1 MKLIFKIFVYI
12 TIFISIVIGIKYF
25 YDIYFTK
32 ESNNQENN
40 IKNQKLEQALK
51 EQITFVKKNNYT
63 LENNHINYTLS
74 LDNHILSFE
83 IKDKKLIS
91 FIEFNYNRMSS
102 KIIDDVTTIYSTTY
116 EVVPSKYKIK
126 IYFIDGSI
134 DNYDIDV
141 RYFYKADLIANEYV
155 KENWIFSPQGK
166 YDIINDGIVLL
177 GQYENHQPTTMQYYR
192 DFNKDITLRF
202 DFEVLK
208 DVVTDLKLSFG
219 ERLFFTFNN
228 KRIDIY
234 RREYSK
240 DLNKNVWVRYYF
252 IKDFSRLKKGV
263 KYTIYLK
270 RFNENSYNLEFIDH
284 SNNLKNRNEIY
295 TDDGK
300 NRIEFEKFKNLRILL
315 GSKEMKIII
324 KEIELN

>member
-1 MKLIFKIFVYI
+1 MKLLFKIF
-12 TIFISIVIGIKYF
+12 IFIVIGISVAGIKGL

-32 ESNNQENN
+32 NSNNQEAI
-40 IKNQKLEQALK
+40 IKKEELGQILK
-51 EQITFVKKNNYT
+51 EQILFIKNSNYSIQ
-63 LENNHINYTLS
+63 NNHINYTLS
-74 LDNHILSFE
+74 LDNHIVSFE
-83 IKDKKLIS
+83 IKDKSLIS
-91 FIEFNYNRMSS
+91 FIEFDYNRMSS
-102 KIIDDVTTIYSTTY
+102 EIKDEVTKIYSTTY
-116 EVVPSKYKIK
+116 EVIPSNYKIR
-126 IYFIDGSI
+126 IYFNDGSV
-134 DNYDIDV
+134 DDYDINV
-141 RYFYKADLIANEYV
+141 RYFYKADLTINKYV
-155 KENWIFSPQGK
+155 KGNWIFSPQGK
-166 YDIINDGIVLL
+166 YDTTSDGITLL
-177 GQYENHQPTTMQYYR
+177 GQYENHQPTTMQYYK
-192 DFNKDITLRF
+192 DFNRDITLRF

-219 ERLFFTFNN
+219 ERLFFSFNN

-240 DLNKNVWVRYYF
+240 KLNKNVWVRYYF

-270 RFNENSYNLEFIDH
+270 RFKENSYSLEFIDH
-284 SNNLKNRNEIY
+284 SNNVKNRKKIY

-300 NRIEFEKFKNLRILL
+300 NHIEFEKFKNLRILL